1 MAWRRLGWPE
11 ARERDEAV
19 SFGTLP
25 WYSVFFL
32 CLLGFHDEYS
42 EKTLSLF
49 ALIVCSLA
57 FSSSL
62 LLLVACCDYLTMI
75 CLLALYVYDIDIC
88 SESLFFVGYSMMN
101 SLSSESLGFSLRLGL
116 CC

>member
-1 MAWRRLGWPE
+1 MAFGDGGEVDRRRLGWPD

-19 SFGTLP
+19 SFGSLP

-32 CLLGFHDEYS
+32 FLLGFHDEYS

-57 FSSSL
+57 FSSSS
-62 LLLVACCDYLTMI
+62 V
-75 CLLALYVYDIDIC
+75 C
-88 SESLFFVGYSMMN
+88 SN
-101 SLSSESLGFSLRLGL
+101 A
-116 CC
+116 